1 MASRGP
7 LSAPGRIR
15 RPRRVLPGE
24 VDGGAPSVLLLEGGA
39 IRGGSVLLDT
49 RIGDGR
55 PMHSPTQRPVPAT
68 KTDRS
73 PRYREIALSTLRV
86 DSVLP
91 FALHARIEGEHIVY
105 RREGLPFTETQRGA
119 LLENGIETLFVS
131 EEQAEHYW
139 SYLTVG
145 IEAAL
150 RDHSRPLAERSR
162 VLQESAER
170 LSARVSSLPVR
181 SENVELARGVVC
193 GSLSFQGEGKPCLHA
208 LMEAMTDRNPLHA
221 RALQACQYGI
231 ALAREIGGFPEEDLE
246 ALGMGILMMD
256 LGMLQL
262 PAELHAKE
270 GPLSFD
276 EWSWIKRH
284 PALGIEL
291 LEGLEGVPELAREA
305 IFGHHERLD
314 GSGYPQGLRAAE
326 IGRAL
331 RVVAIADTFATL
343 TCGSEL
349 REPLTTYEAL
359 RHMQSELAPGLDPA
373 LVSRFV
379 SLLGR
384 EDGASTS

>member
-1 MASRGP
+1 
-7 LSAPGRIR
+7 
-15 RPRRVLPGE
+15 
-24 VDGGAPSVLLLEGGA
+24 
-39 IRGGSVLLDT
+39 
-49 RIGDGR
+49 
-55 PMHSPTQRPVPAT
+55 
-68 KTDRS
+68 
-73 PRYREIALSTLRV
+73 
-86 DSVLP
+86 
-91 FALHARIEGEHIVY
+91 
-105 RREGLPFTETQRGA
+105 
-119 LLENGIETLFVS
+119 
-131 EEQAEHYW
+131 
-139 SYLTVG
+139 
-145 IEAAL
+145 
-150 RDHSRPLAERSR
+150 
-162 VLQESAER
+162 
-170 LSARVSSLPVR
+170 
-181 SENVELARGVVC
+181 
-193 GSLSFQGEGKPCLHA
+193 
-208 LMEAMTDRNPLHA
+208 
-221 RALQACQYGI
+221 
-231 ALAREIGGFPEEDLE
+231 PEEDLE

-291 LEGLEGVPELAREA
+291 LEGLEGVPELAREV

>member
-1 MASRGP
+1 MLDGIQARQITTEGDWFAPYFISLGYRLGDLIVLSGQASISRDGEIVGEGDFDAQAEQTFRNIETVLALEGAGLDDIFKVTIYLTDMGNFPKIMDLRQRWFTPPFPADTIVEVRSLALPELMIEIEVMAI
-7 LSAPGRIR
+7 APGDG
-15 RPRRVLPGE
+15 PRRVLPGE

-162 VLQESAER
+162 VLQESTER

-231 ALAREIGGFPEEDLE
+231 ALARE
-246 ALGMGILMMD
+246 
-256 LGMLQL
+256 
-262 PAELHAKE
+262 
-270 GPLSFD
+270 
-276 EWSWIKRH
+276 
-284 PALGIEL
+284 
-291 LEGLEGVPELAREA
+291 
-305 IFGHHERLD
+305 
-314 GSGYPQGLRAAE
+314 
-326 IGRAL
+326 
-331 RVVAIADTFATL
+331 
-343 TCGSEL
+343 
-349 REPLTTYEAL
+349 
-359 RHMQSELAPGLDPA
+359 
-373 LVSRFV
+373 
-379 SLLGR
+379 
-384 EDGASTS
+384 